1 MVTQTKPTREE
12 IALFKCFGLEPRIIS
27 DSELID
33 LLVVI
38 VKYGDPGIDEMNITG
53 KSSLKKKLL
62 NSLVEDYNWLASHP
76 EYDTCEKTKRNI
88 ENNIKRIFGDS
99 YGNE

>member
-12 IALFKCFGLEPRIIS
+12 IALFKCFDLEPRIIS

-38 VKYGDPGIDEMNITG
+38 IKYGDPGIDEMNITG

-62 NSLVEDYNWLASHP
+62 NSLVRDYNWLASHP
-76 EYDTCEKTKRNI
+76 EYDTCEKAKRNI